1 LNTTI
6 PDVSSASE
14 FLRGRLLAS
23 PEVLVVLGSGIPI
36 DPLSVKGAVEV
47 PFEEVPGFP
56 SAGVI
61 GHPGRY
67 LAGSVGERAVLFQ
80 RGRFHHYEG
89 HGAAVVA
96 LPIRVA
102 AQLGVKFVI
111 LTNVT
116 GGIRRGLD
124 PGTIV
129 LIEDHINL
137 QWRNP
142 LAAPLMGGEDRF
154 PDMSAPWDP
163 GLLTLA
169 SGVARRLGIP
179 LARGCY
185 GAVLGPNFE
194 TPAEVRAL
202 RTLGA
207 DVVGMSTVPELLV
220 ARALGL
226 RVLGISLVV
235 NPASGL
241 GDAPL
246 DHEEVLEVSRSGGQD
261 VVRLLREVVANLP

>member
-1 LNTTI
+1 LKSNLPIVPEAAEYLRAGI
-6 PDVSSASE
+6 PV
-14 FLRGRLLAS
+14 S
-23 PEVLVVLGSGIPI
+23 PEVLVVLGSGIAIEPS
-36 DPLSVKGAVEV
+36 SVEDAVEV
-47 PFEEVPGFP
+47 PFEKVPGYP

-67 LAGSVGERAVLFQ
+67 LAGTVGGRAVLFQ

-89 HGAAVVA
+89 HGPAVVS

-116 GGIRRGLD
+116 GGIRQELH
-124 PGTIV
+124 PGAIV

-142 LAAPLMGGEDRF
+142 LVGLPLDGEDRF

-163 GLLTLA
+163 DLLALA
-169 SGVARRLGIP
+169 SGVALRLGIRIT
-179 LARGCY
+179 RGCY

-246 DHEEVLEVSRSGGQD
+246 DHEEVLEVSRMGGRD
-261 VVRLLREVVANLP
+261 VVRLLREVVAHLP

>member
-1 LNTTI
+1 LNSTI
-6 PDVSSASE
+6 PDVSSAAE
-14 FLRGRLLAS
+14 FLRARLPAS
-23 PEVLVVLGSGIPI
+23 PEVLVVLGSGIAI
-36 DPLSVKGAVEV
+36 DPSSVDGAVEV

-67 LAGSVGERAVLFQ
+67 LAGSVGGRAVLFQ

-89 HGAAVVA
+89 HGPEVVA
-96 LPIRVA
+96 LPIRAA
-102 AQLGVKFVI
+102 AQLGVEFVI

-116 GGIRRGLD
+116 GGIRRGFD
-124 PGTIV
+124 PGAIV

-142 LAAPLMGGEDRF
+142 LAAPPVSGEDRF
-154 PDMSAPWDP
+154 PDLSAPWDP
-163 GLLTLA
+163 ELLVLT
-169 SGVARRLGIP
+169 SGVAQRLGIP
-179 LARGCY
+179 VDRGCY

-220 ARALGL
+220 ARARGL

-246 DHEEVLEVSRSGGQD
+246 DHEEVLEVSRSGGRD
-261 VVRLLREVVANLP
+261 VVRLLREVVPHLP